1 MHYIKN
7 NNKII
12 NKLEL
17 NDKYFE
23 QNIHQTPSLEKIII
37 SFNCQNL
44 SSLKSILQGFA
55 ALTLI
60 SNQKPKFVQAYKS
73 NILFKIRRGVPIGG
87 KVTLRNEFMYNF
99 IHKLSSE
106 VLIKLETIL
115 KSKNTRMN
123 KNSCSFE
130 LKDIFL
136 WDNIVK
142 SYKFFV
148 GTPTLKITFVKN
160 LKKGNS
166 INIVKLIRYLRIPID
181 FK

>member
-1 MHYIKN
+1 MHYIRN

-17 NDKYFE
+17 NDKYFKE
-23 QNIHQTPSLEKIII
+23 NIHQTPSLEKIIV

-87 KVTLRNEFMYNF
+87 KVTLRNKFMYNF

-106 VLIKLETIL
+106 VLTKLETVL
-115 KSKNTRMN
+115 KYKNIQMN
-123 KNSCSFE
+123 NNSCSFQ

-142 SYKFFV
+142 YYKFFV
-148 GTPTLKITFVKN
+148 STPSLKITFVKKLN
-160 LKKGNS
+160 KSNT
-166 INIVKLIRYLRIPID
+166 INIVKLIRFLRVPMYL
-181 FK
+181 K